1 MQAPLHYYLLPLP
14 TTTSNFL
21 QPQEQSTTDIW
32 RAISSCVRTVLTT
45 SLTPPTSIKGI
56 GFDATC
62 SLAVFTHDTNEPVP
76 VTEPDF
82 TNDGNDRN
90 VILWLDH
97 RPLAET
103 ELINATGHNLLR
115 YLGGKMNVEMEMPK
129 VLWLKN
135 HMPAELF
142 RRCKF
147 YDLADALTHLATG
160 GETRSFCSAV
170 CKQGYVPV
178 GVDGSVKGWQE
189 DFYSAIGLGEL
200 VEDGFL
206 RVGGV
211 NGVVSLFLLF
221 IRVVLGLKGR
231 LTDGV

>member
-1 MQAPLHYYLLPLP
+1 MRKTIADSQTDP
-14 TTTSNFL
+14 
-21 QPQEQSTTDIW
+21 ST
-32 RAISSCVRTVLTT
+32 
-45 SLTPPTSIKGI
+45 IKGI

-62 SLAVFTHDTNEPVP
+62 SLAVFTHDTDEPVP
-76 VTEPDF
+76 VTGPDF
-82 TNDGNDRN
+82 ANTDGADRN

-103 ELINATGHNLLR
+103 ELINETGHNLLR

-135 HMPAELF
+135 HMPKELF
-142 RRCKF
+142 ERCKF

-189 DFYSAIGLGEL
+189 DFYRDIGLGEL
-200 VEDGFL
+200 ADDGFK

-211 NGVVSLFLLF
+211 NGVVSIASFFSFLPHSLLAL
-221 IRVVLGLKGR
+221 R
-231 LTDGV
+231 GVNGTVN